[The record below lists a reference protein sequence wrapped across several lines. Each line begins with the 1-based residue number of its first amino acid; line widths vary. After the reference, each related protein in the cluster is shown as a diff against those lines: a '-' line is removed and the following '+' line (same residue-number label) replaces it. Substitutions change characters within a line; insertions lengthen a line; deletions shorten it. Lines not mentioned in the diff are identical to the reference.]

1 MITTRFF
8 QVALVGKGLGSEEIV
23 ITLNVMDDITE
34 DEEEVAALSDDDI
47 CHDYIQLCSVFVF
60 SNHKSINNSP
70 SSFTQL
76 EYDEDDEGDTNLNA
90 QSVPDIRGEDEPPL
104 DDGVES
110 EPVFEISV
118 VIRKDE
124 VSICMYVFFFPFLY

>member
-1 MITTRFF
+1 M
-8 QVALVGKGLGSEEIV
+8 
-23 ITLNVMDDITE
+23 
-34 DEEEVAALSDDDI
+34 
-47 CHDYIQLCSVFVF
+47 
-60 SNHKSINNSP
+60 
-70 SSFTQL
+70 

-104 DDGVES
+104 DDGIES

-124 VSICMYVFFFPFLY
+124 VSVCMYVFFFPFLY